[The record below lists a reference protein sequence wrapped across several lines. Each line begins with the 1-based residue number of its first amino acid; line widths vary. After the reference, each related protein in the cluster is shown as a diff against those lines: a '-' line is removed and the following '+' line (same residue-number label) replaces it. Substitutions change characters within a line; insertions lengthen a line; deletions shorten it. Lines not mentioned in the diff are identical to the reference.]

1 MKHKIDNMMVVI
13 TCIGIVLLT
22 VTFMYKSYQ
31 QRDFTINDEMPINFN
46 KVPLVS
52 NEQNNIDDKEK
63 AIQVPS
69 SNDVITDIVEI
80 LRTENKELMLD
91 GLNNI
96 PKYMDKIP
104 LDVAQAV
111 AIEKKVQGYFDIFV
125 KLENN
130 LYSASGWGVSE
141 ENPIDYVV
149 FVDQAQNVVG
159 VGVYGILR
167 EGLTEELKYN
177 QNIDYSGWSGYFM
190 PTLESQKIF
199 AVGKTKNDSIYVTL
213 GSIELK

>member
-1 MKHKIDNMMVVI
+1 MKHKTDNMVVVI

-31 QRDFTINDEMPINFN
+31 QRDFTINDEKPINFN

-52 NEQNNIDDKEK
+52 NEQNNIDDKEE

-69 SNDVITDIVEI
+69 SNDVITGIVEI
-80 LRTENKELMLD
+80 LRAENKELISD
-91 GLNNI
+91 GFNNM
-96 PKYMDKIP
+96 PKYMDKIS

-111 AIEKKVQGYFDIFV
+111 AIEKEVQGYFDTFV

-141 ENPIDYVV
+141 ENSIDYVV

-167 EGLTEELKYN
+167 EGLTEALKYN
-177 QNIDYSGWSGYFM
+177 QNIDYSGWNGYFM
-190 PTLESQKIF
+190 PTSESQKIF
-199 AVGKTKNDSIYVTL
+199 AVGKIKNDSIYVTL